1 MARAPNTHQPT
12 PGAEEEGLQSHLE
25 EWKKVGATPWVL
37 GVIQHGL
44 RLQWKGGKPPPPQ
57 ARPPRDRPVTKQLEI
72 AMEDQVTKGLWRPV
86 NPEDKVKWVSQAFAV
101 PKGNQEGYRLLVD
114 HSQLS
119 QYLLAPHFKM
129 NRINNVIALL
139 EPGAYL
145 AKIDLTNAYGQVPL
159 SSQAAAYLVAKT
171 GNKLWWPTGMPQGT
185 SCAPFV
191 FTCVIKTVWRELRR
205 QGIQM
210 VGYLDD
216 CIIVMPHMTYQE
228 AQQQLTMAIRTF
240 TKLGFKINTQKTS
253 ARPTPVVTFLG
264 TEINTTTWEIRW
276 PMAKR
281 QAVQKS
287 IQKLLKGAQ
296 TPRSLARV
304 VGALK
309 AAGPAWPT
317 IHLETFLLQKEVS
330 QIARQ
335 GWDTKVSLSDQAY
348 RELRRI
354 HKLLNHEIVTPITRG
369 RIQATLTTDA
379 APSHGWGATLQIGG
393 KVWKYSEQWT
403 DNQRGRHSTEMEMK
417 AVACA
422 MMHFQPLIRDTRL
435 LVQSDCAAVV
445 WDLVRK
451 RVKSERLRATVMQIL
466 DMTQRLNI
474 SLTSSHLAGVLN
486 VVSDKLSR
494 TKTHSGLVLRAEV
507 FARLQDQLGPCTI
520 DAFATQTNAKL
531 PRYISWQPDP
541 EAEAQDFFAQHLSK
555 KECYYIFPPI
565 ALLLQALA
573 KIRDEQVK
581 AVIVAPC
588 FPDQVWAP
596 LLRLGASK
604 SIDLG
609 RDALVPNQA
618 SSELPKD
625 TQWRAY
631 LWGTQ
636 QH

>member
-12 PGAEEEGLQSHLE
+12 PGAEEEGLQNHLE

-445 WDLVRK
+445 WDLARK

>member
-44 RLQWKGGKPPPPQ
+44 QLRWKGGKPPPPQ

-72 AMEDQVTKGLWRPV
+72 AMEDQVAKGLWRPV
-86 NPEDKVKWVSQAFAV
+86 NPGDKVKWVSQAFAV

-129 NRINNVIALL
+129 NRINDVIALL

-159 SSQAAAYLVAKT
+159 SNQAAAYLVAKT

-287 IQKLLKGAQ
+287 IQKLLKGVQ

-445 WDLVRK
+445 WDLARK

-494 TKTHSGLVLRAEV
+494 TETHSGLVLRAEV
-507 FARLQDQLGPCTI
+507 FACLQDQLGPCTI

-625 TQWRAY
+625 TRWRAY

>member
-1 MARAPNTHQPT
+1 M
-12 PGAEEEGLQSHLE
+12 EEGLQSHLE

-44 RLQWKGGKPPPPQ
+44 QLRWKNGKPPPLQ
-57 ARPPRDRPVTKQLEI
+57 MRVPRNRQMTRELEI
-72 AMEDQVTKGLWRPV
+72 VMEEQVAKGLWRPV
-86 NPEDKVKWVSQAFAV
+86 KPEDKVKWVSQAFAV
-101 PKGNQEGYRLLVD
+101 PKGQQEGYHLLVD

-119 QYLLAPHFKM
+119 QHLLAPHFKM
-129 NRINNVIALL
+129 SKINDVITLL

-159 SSQAAAYLVAKT
+159 SNQAAAYLVAKA
-171 GNKLWWPTGMPQGT
+171 GDKLWWPLGMPQGT

-216 CIIVMPHMTYQE
+216 CIIVMPRMTYQE

-240 TKLGFKINTQKTS
+240 TKLGFKINAQKTS
-253 ARPTPVVTFLG
+253 AEPTKVVTFLG
-264 TEINTTTWEIRW
+264 TEINTTTWEIKW

-281 QAVQKS
+281 RAVQKS
-287 IQKLLKGAQ
+287 IQKLLNGAQ
-296 TPRSLARV
+296 TARSLARV

-317 IHLETFLLQKEVS
+317 VHLETFLLQKEVS
-330 QIARQ
+330 QMARQ
-335 GWDTKVSLSDQAY
+335 GWDTKMSLSDQTY

-354 HKLLNHEIVTPITRG
+354 HRLLNHEIITPITRG
-369 RIQATLTTDA
+369 RVQATLTTDA
-379 APSHGWGATLQIGG
+379 APSHGWGATLQIGD

-403 DNQRGRHSTEMEMK
+403 ENQRGRHSTEMEMK

-422 MMHFQPLIRDTRL
+422 MMHFQPLIRDTKL
-435 LVQSDCAAVV
+435 LVQSDCTAVV
-445 WDLVRK
+445 WDLTRK
-451 RVKSERLRATVMQIL
+451 RVRSERLRATVMQIL
-466 DMTQRLNI
+466 DMTVKLNI

-494 TKTHSGLVLRAEV
+494 TEAHSGLVLRAEV
-507 FARLQDQLGPCTI
+507 FARIQDQLGPCTI

-541 EAEAQDFFAQHLSK
+541 EAEAQDFFAQHLNK
-555 KECYYIFPPI
+555 KELYYIFPPI

-573 KIRDEQVK
+573 KVRNEQAR

-596 LLRLGASK
+596 LLRSGTLK
-604 SIDLG
+604 SINLG
-609 RDALVPNQA
+609 TDALVPNRA
-618 SSELPKD
+618 SSELPRN
-625 TQWRAY
+625 TQWKAC
-631 LWGTQ
+631 LWGMQ
-636 QH
+636 EH

>member
-44 RLQWKGGKPPPPQ
+44 QLRWKGGKPPPPQ

-72 AMEDQVTKGLWRPV
+72 AMEDQVAKGLWRPV

-129 NRINNVIALL
+129 NRINDVIALL

-287 IQKLLKGAQ
+287 IQKLLKGVQ

-354 HKLLNHEIVTPITRG
+354 HKLLNHEKVTPITRG

-445 WDLVRK
+445 WDLARK

-494 TKTHSGLVLRAEV
+494 TETHSGLVLRAEV

-625 TQWRAY
+625 TRWRAY

>member
-44 RLQWKGGKPPPPQ
+44 RLWWKGGKPPPPQ

-101 PKGNQEGYRLLVD
+101 PKGNQEGYCLLVD

-119 QYLLAPHFKM
+119 QYLLTPHFKM
-129 NRINNVIALL
+129 NRINDVIALL

-253 ARPTPVVTFLG
+253 AKPTPVVTFLG

-287 IQKLLKGAQ
+287 IQKLLKGVQ

-348 RELRRI
+348 RELQRI

-494 TKTHSGLVLRAEV
+494 TETHSGLVLRAEV
-507 FARLQDQLGPCTI
+507 FAHLQDQLGPCTI

-531 PRYISWQPDP
+531 PHYISWQPDP

>member
-1 MARAPNTHQPT
+1 MAWAPNTHQPT

-44 RLQWKGGKPPPPQ
+44 QLRWKGGKPPPPQ

-129 NRINNVIALL
+129 NRINDVIALL

-159 SSQAAAYLVAKT
+159 SNQAAAYLVAKT

-445 WDLVRK
+445 WDLARK

-494 TKTHSGLVLRAEV
+494 TETHSGLVLRAEV

-531 PRYISWQPDP
+531 PCYISWQPDP

-625 TQWRAY
+625 MQWRAY

>member
-1 MARAPNTHQPT
+1 MAWAPNTHQPT

-44 RLQWKGGKPPPPQ
+44 QLQWKGGKPPPPQ

-129 NRINNVIALL
+129 NRINDVIALL

-191 FTCVIKTVWRELRR
+191 FTCVIKIVWRELRQ

-494 TKTHSGLVLRAEV
+494 TETHSGLVLRAEV

-573 KIRDEQVK
+573 KICDEQVK

>member
-44 RLQWKGGKPPPPQ
+44 RLRWKGGKPPPPQ

-86 NPEDKVKWVSQAFAV
+86 NPEDKVKWVSQAFTV

-129 NRINNVIALL
+129 NRINDVIALL

-253 ARPTPVVTFLG
+253 AKPTPVVTFLG

-287 IQKLLKGAQ
+287 IQKLLKGVQ

-422 MMHFQPLIRDTRL
+422 MMHFQPLIRDTQL

-445 WDLVRK
+445 WDLARK
-451 RVKSERLRATVMQIL
+451 RVKSEKLRATVMQIL

-494 TKTHSGLVLRAEV
+494 TETHSGLVLRAEV